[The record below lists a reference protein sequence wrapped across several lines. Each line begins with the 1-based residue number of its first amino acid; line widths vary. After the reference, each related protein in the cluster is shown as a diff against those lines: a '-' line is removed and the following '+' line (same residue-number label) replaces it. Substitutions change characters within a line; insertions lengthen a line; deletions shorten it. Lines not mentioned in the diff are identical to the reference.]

1 MPIQKR
7 PIWVGCTCIDII
19 PCQFS
24 PHSCNSTQHFVETA
38 FWCLRTQYYHLHS
51 LIHLKIAVYTNKR
64 YFHRIQWR
72 YVGLMNTMVWM
83 WMCLGSESWF
93 AYMQWCSSSLV
104 SDFDQFFKHDF
115 QEIYW
120 HMSTNPNA
128 HGVNHHY
135 IRRLQT
141 QILKGEPRWHWWW
154 CRNLGVIRWY
164 TWYQATHRFC
174 EFISN
179 STVYKQYREL

>member
-1 MPIQKR
+1 MLEDSILPSAFSRPFKNCCVSLTKDIFTGYNGGMWVWWTQWCGCGCAWEVSLGLPICSDVQA
-7 PIWVGCTCIDII
+7 PW
-19 PCQFS
+19 
-24 PHSCNSTQHFVETA
+24 
-38 FWCLRTQYYHLHS
+38 S
-51 LIHLKIAVYTNKR
+51 LILT
-64 YFHRIQWR
+64 
-72 YVGLMNTMVWM
+72 
-83 WMCLGSESWF
+83 
-93 AYMQWCSSSLV
+93 SSS
-104 SDFDQFFKHDF
+104 SNDF

-135 IRRLQT
+135 VRRLQT